1 MLQRRRCYGDSI
13 MAGFNQIF
21 CIGGVGGFNGSDGIN
36 PIELQILVG
45 DGNRRWLESHYF
57 DKSIKPIGRIKVII
71 PEVPEYLSGLIDACI
86 AFAPKYFE
94 QCPSMDKVKE
104 ELKEVRR
111 LDFDQSREKIPES
124 WYALRKEATPFF
136 EKMNIFEGN
145 LREIYLGGS

>member
-1 MLQRRRCYGDSI
+1 
-13 MAGFNQIF
+13 
-21 CIGGVGGFNGSDGIN
+21 
-36 PIELQILVG
+36 
-45 DGNRRWLESHYF
+45 
-57 DKSIKPIGRIKVII
+57 
-71 PEVPEYLSGLIDACI
+71 
-86 AFAPKYFE
+86 
-94 QCPSMDKVKE
+94 MDKVKE